1 MRLVR
6 NTRTSERWGE
16 EEAVVPFKLPLR
28 RGEAFYMYI
37 FVAESKFL
45 VAIDGR
51 HMCSY
56 PVRAKHLAGKIISQ
70 IKNFSIL
77 PVSNTTGKNKWFA
90 RGGRREV
97 VPTRAPTERDR
108 VPDAVVRDRC
118 RLFAHSNAVL
128 PC

>member
-1 MRLVR
+1 VDLICGLSVKCDVALHVNPRFDEMRLVR

-28 RGEAFYMYI
+28 RGEAFYLYI

-56 PVRAKHLAGKIISQ
+56 PVRAKHLTE
-70 IKNFSIL
+70 KNI
-77 PVSNTTGKNKWFA
+77 
-90 RGGRREV
+90 
-97 VPTRAPTERDR
+97 
-108 VPDAVVRDRC
+108 
-118 RLFAHSNAVL
+118 
-128 PC
+128 